1 MIQIVLADDHKLF
14 RDGLRKILE
23 LDPEVKVVG
32 EASNGEE
39 ALQLLQERS
48 PDIVLFDINMPRMDG
63 IQLAREINSRKLKV
77 ATIAVSAYDDEDCLA
92 TLSAEGV
99 MGFVLKSSGRTELI
113 AAIRAAY
120 QHEPYVDPRV
130 AGKLMTS
137 FAKRKNENDLLGE
150 LSRKDRA
157 VREDG
162 QEPRQPYVEEA
173 GAQGPHS
180 GRDPCLEGRVRPDE
194 PRGHGIS
201 RG

>member
-23 LDPEVKVVG
+23 LDPDVKVVG

-48 PDIVLFDINMPRMDG
+48 PDIILFDINMPRMDG

-113 AAIRAAY
+113 DNRF
-120 QHEPYVDPRV
+120 E
-130 AGKLMTS
+130 
-137 FAKRKNENDLLGE
+137 
-150 LSRKDRA
+150 
-157 VREDG
+157 
-162 QEPRQPYVEEA
+162 
-173 GAQGPHS
+173 
-180 GRDPCLEGRVRPDE
+180 
-194 PRGHGIS
+194 
-201 RG
+201 